1 MLRGLLDRLLLVAA
15 VIAGGTLPSFVAQYR
30 QRLGGALD
38 QARLDLAPFQQIA
51 DRQFDGSLPALVEHH
66 LRSGDAAFHAEG
78 QAVEAMIRNVDTL
91 NASVQALNTDLFH
104 QLAWLATHADP
115 ALARATWD
123 AFVPAFSLTVDALLV
138 AGACGLAVWLAFQ
151 LGWSLLARVFGL
163 FVPASRRQQER
174 GL

>member
-1 MLRGLLDRLLLVAA
+1 MLRGLLDRLLLVGG

-51 DRQFDGSLPALVEHH
+51 DRQFGGDLSALIAHH
-66 LRSGDAAFHAEG
+66 LRSTDSAFHAEG
-78 QAVEAMIRNVDTL
+78 QAIETMQRSVEAL
-91 NASVQALNTDLFH
+91 SASLQALDGDLFH

-123 AFVPAFSLTVDALLV
+123 AFVPAFSLTPE
-138 AGACGLAVWLAFQ
+138 GLAVAAAGGLGLWIVFQ
-151 LGWSLLARVFGL
+151 LGWTMLAWLFGGWRRT
-163 FVPASRRQQER
+163 PASDLR
-174 GL
+174 